1 MARRR
6 ARSTQG
12 GPRRPKMGAETA
24 QEGPESQKSTP
35 GGPQESPQGSPIR
48 SPGPRSLFNVL
59 LQLLLTAL
67 RRRRRRRPPRS
78 SSSSPSLSSSSSLC
92 LSSSS
97 LSSCSSSLSFPCLY
111 VLLRSPSS
119 FPLPPPL
126 PNLRSFLFVVVA
138 PGRRPSRAASRAPA
152 GAPADPEGLALG
164 GGASPSGPGPRRGQT
179 F

>member
-1 MARRR
+1 MA
-6 ARSTQG
+6 
-12 GPRRPKMGAETA
+12 PRGA
-24 QEGPESQKSTP
+24 QEDPNR
-35 GGPQESPQGSPIR
+35 PQEAPKRPPAGPKTAPDGLRSLQGSPIR

-67 RRRRRRRPPRS
+67 RRRRRRRRRRPPRS
-78 SSSSPSLSSSSSLC
+78 SSSSPSLYSSSSLC